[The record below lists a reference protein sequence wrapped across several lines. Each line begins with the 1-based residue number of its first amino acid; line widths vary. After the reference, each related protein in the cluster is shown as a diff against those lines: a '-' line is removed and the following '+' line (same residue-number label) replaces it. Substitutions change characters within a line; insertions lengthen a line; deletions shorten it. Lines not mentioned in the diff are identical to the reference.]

1 MNIMLVESKRPFYW
15 ISGALIM
22 SLAGIVLFLQYQKI
36 ADKNSITIFTAVRP
50 IKIQVEFAKT
60 AQELET
66 GLMNRDSLGTD
77 SGMFFVF
84 SDEKPRSFWMKDTLI
99 SLDMIFISK
108 NGRVNE
114 MTTQEPCPEI
124 GTCQVYES
132 KSPARYVLEINS
144 GQAEKWNMTI
154 GDIVEI
160 PKF

>member
-1 MNIMLVESKRPFYW
+1 MLVESQRPFYW
-15 ISGALIM
+15 ISGILII

-36 ADKNSITIFTAVRP
+36 ADKNSITIFTAAGPV
-50 IKIQVEFAKT
+50 KIQVEFAKT

-66 GLMNRDSLGTD
+66 GLMNRNSLQAD

-84 SDEKPRSFWMKDTLI
+84 PDEKSRSFWMKDTLI
-99 SLDMIFISK
+99 PLDMIFISK
-108 NGRVNE
+108 NGRVSE
-114 MTTQEPCPEI
+114 MTTQEPCPKI

-132 KSPARYVLEINS
+132 KTPARYVLEINA
-144 GQAEKWNMTI
+144 GQAEKWNMAA